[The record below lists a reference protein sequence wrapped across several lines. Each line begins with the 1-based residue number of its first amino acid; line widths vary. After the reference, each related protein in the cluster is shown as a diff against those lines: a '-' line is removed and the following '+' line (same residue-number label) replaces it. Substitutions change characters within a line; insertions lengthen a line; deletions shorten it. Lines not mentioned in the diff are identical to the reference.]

1 MILFFSLDVQAEVPL
16 VSYVKAI
23 DIWMGA
29 CTAFIFAALLE
40 FTLTNYLWRKGRKGH
55 KMSSRRMKELVMTLG
70 AEGVLNG
77 EDVLAGQQQQR
88 RQQQSIRGYQ
98 KSPSMIKLQ
107 NSPSFSE
114 NGGNSQLEMHEMRRR
129 GEKADYDEDLAVA
142 EAALD
147 EAAKPLQV
155 AEVEQRRRRKKDE
168 SKIKIFEAELN
179 NGNKMADTEI
189 VSTPTPPILGSLT
202 RIVQGAGVSIRSI

>member
-1 MILFFSLDVQAEVPL
+1 
-16 VSYVKAI
+16 
-23 DIWMGA
+23 MGA

-70 AEGVLNG
+70 ADGVLNNEEG
-77 EDVLAGQQQQR
+77 LAAASLLPTKHR
-88 RQQQSIRGYQ
+88 
-98 KSPSMIKLQ
+98 KSPSLAKIQ

-114 NGGNSQLEMHEMRRR
+114 NGGNSQLEMHEMRRK

-147 EAAKPLQV
+147 EAAKPLRI
-155 AEVEQRRRRKKDE
+155 EVESRRRRRKEDE

-179 NGNKMADTEI
+179 NGSKMADTEI
-189 VSTPTPPILGSLT
+189 VSLFY
-202 RIVQGAGVSIRSI
+202 VH